1 MQYLFD
7 QTVTTTGQMETY
19 MSESGLCSV
28 GASTSALSPRLNS
41 SSVSELMEAS
51 TLTSMSFLASSSTS
65 DVPRATKSKHQGTG
79 TYIIYSNYQASPL
92 LGPLSTTGTYCVC
105 SQLSHSVS
113 VWQDA
118 LILYADPC
126 THLVHMGQGYSDK
139 SNHATNRYICTRIR
153 TFQACSVSS
162 SAATGTSVCPK
173 LCMLFAG

>member
-7 QTVTTTGQMETY
+7 PTVTPQLDTWKTY

-65 DVPRATKSKHQGTG
+65 DGPRATKSKHQGTG

-92 LGPLSTTGTYCVC
+92 LGPLPTAGAYCVC
-105 SQLSHSVS
+105 RHLSHSAS

-118 LILYADPC
+118 LILYVDPC
-126 THLVHMGQGYSDK
+126 THLVHMGQGYPDK
-139 SNHATNRYICTRIR
+139 INHATNRCTRIR
-153 TFQACSVSS
+153 TFQARSVSL